1 MIGPTVFL
9 DHDRKPINPQTNP
22 QMNPQTNPQIN
33 PQTNPQTNPQMNPQ
47 TNPQINPQMDPQIN
61 PQMNPQINP
70 QMNPQINPQINP
82 QMIPQQFQ
90 NFNPW
95 FNMMPP
101 MSQEDQQRIFE
112 QKKKQAREMGQI
124 LLEQKKMMEMINANR
139 VKREKERQE
148 EEIVLF
154 FNHQYDIL
162 PLTFKAND
170 FVPEVLA
177 KYLQQ
182 SGKQNVKFRF
192 RNMELTETTTK
203 YLYEIEGLRSG
214 EEIIVENK

>member
-1 MIGPTVFL
+1 MIGQTVFL
-9 DHDRKPINPQTNP
+9 DHDRKPI
-22 QMNPQTNPQIN
+22 
-33 PQTNPQTNPQMNPQ
+33 NPQ

-112 QKKKQAREMGQI
+112 QKQKQAREIGKMLLGQ
-124 LLEQKKMMEMINANR
+124 QKMKQMINAI
-139 VKREKERQE
+139 KEIIEKERQE
-148 EEIVLF
+148 GEIVLF

-162 PLTFKAND
+162 PITVKAND
-170 FVPEVLA
+170 LVPEVLA

-192 RNMELTETTTK
+192 RNMELTEGTPK
-203 YLYEIEGLRSG
+203 YLYEIEGLRYG
-214 EEIIVENK
+214 EEIIVENI

>member
-9 DHDRKPINPQTNP
+9 DQDRKPI
-22 QMNPQTNPQIN
+22 
-33 PQTNPQTNPQMNPQ
+33 NPQ
-47 TNPQINPQMDPQIN
+47 TNPQINPQMD
-61 PQMNPQINP
+61 PQINP

-112 QKKKQAREMGQI
+112 QKKKQAREMGKI
-124 LLEQKKMMEMINANR
+124 LSEQKKMMDMLNANR

-148 EEIVLF
+148 GEIVLF

-162 PLTFKAND
+162 PITVKAND
-170 FVPEVLA
+170 LVPEVLA

-192 RNMELTETTTK
+192 RNMELTGDTAK
-203 YLYEIEGLRSG
+203 YLYEIEGLRYG
-214 EEIIVENK
+214 EEIIVENI